1 MTTWID
7 THCHFEA
14 DDDAAALLAEAKAA
28 GVMALAVGGN
38 AALNA
43 TAKASGA
50 PFAQGYDW
58 SCEVTPPTI
67 APHPRLVAI
76 GELGFDFHWRGSETA
91 DRQRESFEAQAR
103 LAERLGLP
111 IIVHTREAD
120 ALTRDTLRAL
130 ALPRAGVIHSYT
142 GSIPLA
148 RDFLDLGYAISFSGI
163 VTFRNADALREVAR
177 FVPADRIL
185 VETDSPYLAPVPHRG
200 KRNRPVFVR
209 DTGIALAAI
218 RGVSPGAFA
227 EQTTANAWRL
237 FDLGRICTEKSS

>member
-111 IIVHTREAD
+111 IIDGPTFIQAPSGIFPGLDGQPVPLGIFFVYLGVVFSMLTAIIYTIKGSLAIRRARQHPEEEDFDFLNPEIDDSDEPSAEA
-120 ALTRDTLRAL
+120 APARH
-130 ALPRAGVIHSYT
+130 AGV
-142 GSIPLA
+142 
-148 RDFLDLGYAISFSGI
+148 
-163 VTFRNADALREVAR
+163 E
-177 FVPADRIL
+177 
-185 VETDSPYLAPVPHRG
+185 
-200 KRNRPVFVR
+200 
-209 DTGIALAAI
+209 
-218 RGVSPGAFA
+218 
-227 EQTTANAWRL
+227 
-237 FDLGRICTEKSS
+237 